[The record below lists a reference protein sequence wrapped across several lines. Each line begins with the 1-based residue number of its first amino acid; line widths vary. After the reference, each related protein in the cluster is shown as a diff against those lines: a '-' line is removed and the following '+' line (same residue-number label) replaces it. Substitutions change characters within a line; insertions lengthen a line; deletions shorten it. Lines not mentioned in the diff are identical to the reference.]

1 MSHFAQVVDG
11 IVTQVIVAERDVI
24 AAFPNASSWYQ
35 TSYNTKGGVHYGQ
48 DGNPDNGVAFRG
60 NFAGIGDIYDAINNV
75 FYAPKPYASWI
86 LNQSTWT
93 WEAPTPM
100 PTTDGPYKWNEETTS
115 WVK

>member
-24 AAFPNASSWYQ
+24 SAFPNASSWYQ
-35 TSYNTKGGVHYGQ
+35 TSYNTRANKHLLGKE
-48 DGNPDNGVAFRG
+48 PFRG
-60 NFAGIGDIYDAINNV
+60 NFAGIGYKYDAVNDV
-75 FYAPKPYASWI
+75 FYAPQPYANWT

-100 PTTDGPYKWNEETTS
+100 PTDGKLYKWDETTNS
-115 WVK
+115 WVI